1 MPDRV
6 VRLNEHR
13 EYHPAARAVNVSSG
27 IHLVSQG
34 ATAQLQAS
42 GVEVRP
48 EAQTS
53 LVLDVPRG
61 YALHVLSE
69 PDQKACRRIVVTWN
83 PCPEHAEDLW
93 DLGPGALIEGGYFDS
108 DPARVIGAAL
118 AAIEKGERYR
128 LTPWQASRLTRA
140 ERRAHHLAIHRLSH
154 KEIARHAG
162 LKIASVGNVLS
173 TVYDKLHIHNHQHA
187 LLRYYGIPHAVQGDP
202 ESAPAP
208 TPIRR

>member
-1 MPDRV
+1 MPDQIV
-6 VRLNEHR
+6 CLEEHR
-13 EYHPAARAVNVSSG
+13 RGHSAARAVRVSSG
-27 IHLVSQG
+27 IALVSQG
-34 ATAQLQAS
+34 TTTQLETFGIQ
-42 GVEVRP
+42 VRP
-48 EAQTS
+48 DARIS
-53 LVLDVPRG
+53 VVLDVPRG
-61 YALHVLSE
+61 HALRTLSE
-69 PDQKACRRIVVTWN
+69 PGPEAHRWIAVTWN
-83 PCPEHAEDLW
+83 RCPEHAEDLW
-93 DLGPGALIEGGYFDS
+93 DLGPSALIAGSYFDG
-108 DPARVIGAAL
+108 DAVGVIGEAL
-118 AAIEKGERYR
+118 VAIEKGERYR

-140 ERRAHHLAIHRLSH
+140 ERRAHHLAIHGLSH